1 MNSYSEMTDD
11 EYGSMSSMTDGD
23 IVRPQEPDWLLPE
36 GENGEAAPSP
46 IQAFDGLTKA
56 IKELN
61 LK

>member
-1 MNSYSEMTDD
+1 MTDD

-23 IVRPQEPDWLLPE
+23 IVSPQEPEWLLPE
-36 GENGEAAPSP
+36 GQDGAAAPSP